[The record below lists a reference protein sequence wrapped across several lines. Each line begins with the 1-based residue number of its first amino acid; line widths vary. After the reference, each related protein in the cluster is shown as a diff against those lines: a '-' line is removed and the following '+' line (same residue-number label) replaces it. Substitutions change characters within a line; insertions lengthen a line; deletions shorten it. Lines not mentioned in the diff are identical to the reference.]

1 MDILTSKAPAR
12 ARKKIPHHC
21 VNFVPVASE
30 YDVSQYRLKALAAA
44 RAILK
49 RGRVPLFVGGTG
61 LYMSVLIDGIF
72 DMKAGDERVR
82 RRLYA
87 RIERI
92 GSAALHRR
100 LALVDPSAAL
110 KIHPNDARRIVRALE
125 VYEITGKPIS
135 ELQKTRRGLADE
147 FDVRIFCLDLQR
159 DELYRRIDERVE
171 LMFSRGLIPEVK
183 RLLKKRLSRTASRAI
198 GVSEVAAYL
207 AGRISRDGAALLMKK
222 NTRNYARR
230 QMTWFRKDRRIE
242 WIRVFPGETAAAV
255 CAKIEKR
262 L

>member
-1 MDILTSKAPAR
+1 
-12 ARKKIPHHC
+12 
-21 VNFVPVASE
+21 
-30 YDVSQYRLKALAAA
+30 
-44 RAILK
+44 
-49 RGRVPLFVGGTG
+49 
-61 LYMSVLIDGIF
+61 
-72 DMKAGDERVR
+72 
-82 RRLYA
+82 
-87 RIERI
+87 
-92 GSAALHRR
+92 
-100 LALVDPSAAL
+100 L